1 VDDSETNR
9 EVAYQI
15 LTGEGATVE
24 TAENGQ
30 DAMVRLMARPDYFQ
44 VVLMDVQMPVMDGY
58 TATRQIRATPEFKNL
73 PIIALTAGAF
83 NSQRLSALEAGM
95 DDFIGKPFDVEEL
108 ITCVARFSK
117 TTHEEKTPVMIIP
130 KTVAPEDS
138 INLTSLPL
146 IDIENGLKRW
156 GDAEIYQKYL
166 RIFAEKNHENAVETQ
181 QALLDND
188 VKTAK
193 AITHKLLG
201 SGGNLALK
209 RLVHVA
215 AKIEA
220 CFNNDENP
228 QEQQLVAFKE
238 TLAETIAA
246 IKNYLISENPIVST
260 TEQPALVSCSKEEL
274 LKFIQ
279 ALDTDNPALIEPKL
293 YALTGKLPAQQF
305 EDLESFI
312 NHFDFRGAES
322 LANKLLSENFDFHQ
336 GDN

>member
-1 VDDSETNR
+1 
-9 EVAYQI
+9 
-15 LTGEGATVE
+15 
-24 TAENGQ
+24 
-30 DAMVRLMARPDYFQ
+30 
-44 VVLMDVQMPVMDGY
+44 MDVQMPVMDGY

-117 TTHEEKTPVMIIP
+117 TTHEEKTPTMIIP

-138 INLTSLPL
+138 INLTSSLPL